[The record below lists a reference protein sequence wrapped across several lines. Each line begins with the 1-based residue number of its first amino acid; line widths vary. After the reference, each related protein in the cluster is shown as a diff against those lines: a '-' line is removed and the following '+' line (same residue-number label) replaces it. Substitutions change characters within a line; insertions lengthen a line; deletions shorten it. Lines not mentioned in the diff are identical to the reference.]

1 MHTPYIGSGP
11 YCYSNSFAML
21 MGEHAPST
29 AVIETLTGGPFGM
42 QLLAGKLPFFDPYG
56 WDPSEGFDNV
66 LTSLGWTSEVS
77 SRGTADEALARLRAA
92 VANGPVWVGPVEMG
106 HLHHQPGM
114 TGAIGADHYVVVL
127 GVDDD
132 TVLMHDP
139 QGYPYATLP
148 LADFMTAWAKESVA
162 YGEPYTLRT
171 GFERVAE
178 VGDLDALRAGLKT
191 ATSWLHLREDVVVP
205 PGTLGNGE
213 AAEALAAMW
222 EAGPGDDLR
231 GHLAHFAVR
240 VGARRLDD
248 AATCLARLDL
258 GDASA
263 IMREQARLVG
273 ALQYPVV
280 RNDDAAVARG
290 LRALAPTYDR
300 LRAVLSS

>member
-1 MHTPYIGSGP
+1 MHIPYVGSGP

-42 QLLAGKLPFFDPYG
+42 QLLAGRLPFFDPFG

-77 SRGTADEALARLRAA
+77 SRGTADEALERLRAA

-171 GFERVAE
+171 GFERVGE
-178 VGDLDALRAGLKT
+178 VADLDALRAGLKT
-191 ATSWLHLREDVVVP
+191 ATSWLHLRDDVVVP
-205 PGTLGNGE
+205 PGTVGNGE
-213 AAEALAAMW
+213 AAEGLAALW
-222 EAGPGDDLR
+222 EAGPDDGLR

-258 GDASA
+258 DDASA
-263 IMREQARLVG
+263 ILREQARLVG

-280 RNDDAAVARG
+280 MNDDATVARG
-290 LRALAPTYDR
+290 LRELAPTYDR